1 MTGYAGELKY
11 TLIEPFFVDATDEDD
26 AKEKAKEA
34 LLEDFPEA
42 VDVIVFS
49 ISEVKKR

>member
-1 MTGYAGELKY
+1 MVGFAGELKY
-11 TLIEPFFVDATDEDD
+11 TLIEPFFVDGADEDD

-42 VDVIVFS
+42 IDVAVIT
-49 ISEVKKR
+49 IDEVKKK